1 MIFAMLVWLTEALS
15 SRSSGK
21 VKLIIPAKG
30 ELKKLILHAQ
40 DNAKEAL
47 ARNRATQTTQLSLLK
62 RVAQIFTLP
71 KIPERIEVFDNS
83 HIQGT
88 NAVGAMI
95 VAGLN
100 GFDKNSYRKFNIQDA
115 LIKDPNPQVAENL
128 KVKAAQRAKAGGD
141 DIT

>member
-1 MIFAMLVWLTEALS
+1 MTEALS

-21 VKLIIPAKG
+21 VKLTIPARG

-40 DNAKEAL
+40 DNAKNAL
-47 ARNRATQTTQLSLLK
+47 ARNRATQATQLSLLK
-62 RVAQIFTLP
+62 RVAEIFTLP

-95 VAGLN
+95 VAGSD
-100 GFDKNSYRKFNIQDA
+100 GFEKNSYRKFNIQTKHSTTDM
-115 LIKDPNPQVAENL
+115 IKRVIINVICIDYQIIL
-128 KVKAAQRAKAGGD
+128 LCK
-141 DIT
+141 